1 MAWTAPQTWL
11 PGVVTAGEMNVELRD
26 NLLAQAAAIAS
37 GANPNR
43 LLTASAANTIEIR
56 DWKENEVQ
64 TGGTAEDTTST
75 SYTDLATAGPT
86 VTLTTGT
93 KVAVWITAQL
103 TNVTVNA
110 VAWASFAVSGATTS
124 AAADGRAIV
133 HQPAVAGRY
142 LRTTVCTLLDV
153 TAGSNTFTM
162 KYKATSGTCRAT
174 RRAIMVVGIN

>member
-1 MAWTAPQTWL
+1 MAWTAPQTWI
-11 PGVVTAGEMNVELRD
+11 PGLVHADELNEQLRD
-26 NLLAQAAAIAS
+26 NMLQQAAAVAS

-43 LLTASAANTIEIR
+43 LLTASDAGQIEIR
-56 DWKENEVQ
+56 DWKEAEAQ
-64 TGGTAEDTTST
+64 TDGTAETTTST
-75 SYTDLATAGPT
+75 SYTDLATTGPS

-93 KVAVWITAQL
+93 KVVVWITAQL
-103 TNVTVNA
+103 TNATVNA
-110 VAWASFAVSGATTS
+110 VAWASFGVTGATTS
-124 AAADGRAIV
+124 AASDGRAIV